1 MHILVVNDDGPPSRW
16 LSPYIRPFVRA
27 LQVAGHVVSVVIPDS
42 SRSWIGKAHLIGSTV
57 KATYISPF
65 PKYEDLE
72 PTISSN
78 GEPIKRQKDDD
89 WVVIMDG
96 TPASCAQLGI
106 YNLFQERGPVDLVVS
121 GPNHGR
127 NASTIYN
134 LSSGTVGGALEAA
147 TCGKKAIALSFASK
161 DEQSKETVEAASR
174 LSVKLI
180 DHLYQNWAA
189 GVDIYNINVPMRP
202 DIELRPIAYASAEQN
217 RWTEG
222 SLYRELDPSGRDSNG
237 SRDRSGSRNGSR
249 DRPGLFSRLWESPP
263 ERNRQGR
270 ERYFRWEPDL
280 SDIHRGMELSKDGTD
295 ARTLQDGC
303 TSVTPLLAN
312 FWHPP
317 GFSGEIKI

>member
-1 MHILVVNDDGPPSRW
+1 MNDDGPPSRW

-27 LQVAGHVVSVVIPDS
+27 LQVAGHVVSVVVPDS

-65 PKYEDLE
+65 PKYEDQS
-72 PTISSN
+72 TIFYN
-78 GEPIKRQKDDD
+78 GESKRQRDEE

-96 TPASCAQLGI
+96 TPASCVQLGI

-161 DEQSKETVEAASR
+161 DEQPKEIVDAASR

-180 DHLYQNWAA
+180 EHLHQNWASA
-189 GVDIYNINVPMRP
+189 VDIYNVNVPMRD
-202 DIELRPIAYASAEQN
+202 DIELRPIVYSSASQN
-217 RWTEG
+217 FWTEG
-222 SLYRELDPSGRDSNG
+222 SLYRELDPSSKDGSG

-249 DRPGLFSRLWESPP
+249 DRPGLFSRLWESGPP

-270 ERYFRWEPDL
+270 ERYFRWAPDL
-280 SDIHRGMELSKDGTD
+280 SDIHRGMELSQDGTD
-295 ARTLQDGC
+295 ARTLQDGY
-303 TSVTPLLAN
+303 TR
-312 FWHPP
+312 
-317 GFSGEIKI
+317 